1 MLVNWGFPTKSA
13 VLSLKITMISTKT
26 FTKAYTSNVISDLL
40 VKGQA
45 CPTSSGHIVPHAQG
59 RLGRPQPHRAQASRA
74 SSNRRS
80 SSSRARTS
88 PSHSQ
93 AGATESSEARG
104 SVLLNC
110 SLLYLFKETSTI
122 ASTLERTSLAHK
134 TIHKLDYDTGEPLA
148 KWEARYLFSVMPV

>member
-1 MLVNWGFPTKSA
+1 MLVNWGLPTKSA
-13 VLSLKITMISTKT
+13 VLSLKITMISTKN
-26 FTKAYTSNVISDLL
+26 NVISDLL
-40 VKGQA
+40 AKGQA
-45 CPTSSGHIVPHAQG
+45 CPTSSGHIVPRAQG
-59 RLGRPQPHRAQASRA
+59 RLGRPPPHRARASQA

-80 SSSRARTS
+80 SLSRARTS

-148 KWEARYLFSVMPV
+148 K